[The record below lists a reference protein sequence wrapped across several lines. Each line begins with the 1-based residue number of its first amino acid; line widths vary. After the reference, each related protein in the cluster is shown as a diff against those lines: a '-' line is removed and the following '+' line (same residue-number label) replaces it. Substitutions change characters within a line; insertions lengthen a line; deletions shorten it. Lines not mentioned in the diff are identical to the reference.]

1 MQRAVELLGDDTAG
15 AAISSAAIASLDPAP
30 RVVSSSQSS
39 EAVIASC
46 LQGQNRIDISGKYLA
61 HPQNWHCFAY

>member
-61 HPQNWHCFAY
+61 HPQNWYCFAY

>member
-1 MQRAVELLGDDTAG
+1 MKRDTCHLQRAVELLGDDTAG

-39 EAVIASC
+39 EAVIANC
-46 LQGQNRIDISGKYLA
+46 LQGQNRIDISGKYLP
-61 HPQNWHCFAY
+61 HH